1 MTYMKSKII
10 LEYIFENPSS
20 YEIPLINDTFH
31 TLAYNAVYTIDN
43 EYRLYWEDRNNYTK
57 RLKDEI
63 HHYEIEI
70 ECYYLGIYIYAFLYI

>member
-43 EYRLYWEDRNNYTK
+43 EYRLY
-57 RLKDEI
+57 
-63 HHYEIEI
+63 
-70 ECYYLGIYIYAFLYI
+70 